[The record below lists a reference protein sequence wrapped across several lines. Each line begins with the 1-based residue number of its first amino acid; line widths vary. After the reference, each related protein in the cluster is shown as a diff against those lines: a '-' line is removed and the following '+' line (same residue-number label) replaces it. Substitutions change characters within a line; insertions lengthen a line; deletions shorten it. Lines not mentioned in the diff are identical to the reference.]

1 MGAGLKHLFLP
12 LFLLLIL
19 PAAYAAESEV
29 VPQVREKILVR
40 EHIRTGKPY
49 VVITNDAARNPLA
62 SLPVATR
69 MRPDYRMLDPKVKKN
84 SIPYQ
89 GPVSDR
95 KKVYI
100 FAGTIAALGT
110 AGGAAIIATA
120 PAATGVGA
128 AGGAGGYAAAG
139 TAVGVGS
146 VSTALLQTRPDPD
159 KDKIEQG
166 FASYQDSGK
175 NSR

>member
-1 MGAGLKHLFLP
+1 MKAVSFLMMMLVVSQTVFAG
-12 LFLLLIL
+12 
-19 PAAYAAESEV
+19 EV
-29 VPQVREKILVR
+29 VPQTQTKVVVR
-40 EHIRTGKPY
+40 EHPRTGKPY
-49 VVITNDAARNPLA
+49 VVITDSKAERNPLA
-62 SLPVATR
+62 ALPVHTR
-69 MRPDYRMLDPKVKKN
+69 VRPDYRLLDPKVKRGTV
-84 SIPYQ
+84 PYQ

-110 AGGAAIIATA
+110 AGGAAIIAGA
-120 PAATGVGA
+120 PAATGAGA

-146 VSTALLQTRPDPD
+146 VSTAVLNTRPPDPD

-166 FASYQDSGK
+166 FESYQTG
-175 NSR
+175 SRKEK